1 MNRAS
6 CIAVWLFVAS
16 AALASAA
23 AVAPSQ
29 TQKAAAPK
37 AAKPMIDSL
46 FLQPM
51 PKLAPPVGLEMLF
64 GPEDDI
70 EGRIVR
76 EITEARSEVLVN
88 HYLITNPKVIDALAG
103 AFRRKRAVFVVCEAS
118 PSVRD
123 YDGIKNL
130 RAAGVPVIAIQRP
143 SGRWNNSKY
152 IIIDRRRVLS
162 GSCDLTRSAGRNDE
176 VLIVLEE
183 ISAVCAFTNNF
194 ISRLN
199 PQSP

>member
-1 MNRAS
+1 MIRLAHLSLACLLAAS
-6 CIAVWLFVAS
+6 SV
-16 AALASAA
+16 LASAA
-23 AVAPSQ
+23 SAP
-29 TQKAAAPK
+29 TPKPAAPMP
-37 AAKPMIDSL
+37 AKPMVDSL

-76 EITEARSEVLVN
+76 EIANAKSEVLVN

-103 AFRRKRAVFVVCEAS
+103 AFRRKCVVFVVCEAT
-118 PSVRD
+118 PAVRD
-123 YDGIKNL
+123 YEGIKNL
-130 RAAGVPVIAIQRP
+130 RAVGIPVIAIQRP
-143 SGRWNNSKY
+143 SGRWNNAKY
-152 IIIDRRRVLS
+152 LIIDRRRVLS
-162 GSCDLTRSAGRNDE
+162 GSCDLTRAAARNDE

-199 PQSP
+199 PPSP